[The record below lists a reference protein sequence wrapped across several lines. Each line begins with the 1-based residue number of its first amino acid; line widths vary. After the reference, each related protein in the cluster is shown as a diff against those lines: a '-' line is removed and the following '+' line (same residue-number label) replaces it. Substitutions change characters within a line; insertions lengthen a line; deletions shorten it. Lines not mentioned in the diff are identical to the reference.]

1 MRFGKA
7 QPGDKTMVDA
17 LVPFSE
23 TLDRESAAGA
33 RLADAW
39 VAASAAADA
48 AAKATA
54 DLLPRVGRAR
64 PHAEKSLGTPDAG
77 ATSLAYIA
85 AVIGT
90 VLTGADENPGGT
102 PAPGTPS
109 TGTPTTDTPTPD
121 TDNQETAS

>member
-1 MRFGKA
+1 
-7 QPGDKTMVDA
+7 
-17 LVPFSE
+17 
-23 TLDRESAAGA
+23 
-33 RLADAW
+33 
-39 VAASAAADA
+39 
-48 AAKATA
+48 
-54 DLLPRVGRAR
+54 VGRAR

-90 VLTGADENPGGT
+90 VLSGADENPGGT
-102 PAPGTPS
+102 PAPGTPSTGTPS